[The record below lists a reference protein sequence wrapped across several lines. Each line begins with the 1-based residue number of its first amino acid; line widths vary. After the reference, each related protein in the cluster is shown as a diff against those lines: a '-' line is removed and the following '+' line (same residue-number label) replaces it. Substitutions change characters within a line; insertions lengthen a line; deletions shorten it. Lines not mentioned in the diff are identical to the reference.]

1 MCPISTSHQ
10 KVVLEID
17 FSGLLFGYTELTI
30 QPTTKDLKTLFLH
43 SRQCNITAVQVGGYN
58 VQDWACYDPL
68 FNIVSSDITDCH
80 RHPEL
85 KRKLY
90 SSFAE
95 CDEGELAI
103 PIPRQVS
110 VKSLRLTGP
119 NGGRPY
125 RETATPEPHLLGHPL
140 SQTHA
145 ATAAP
150 EFSPIQVRIT
160 YSLRN
165 PVEGFQFV
173 LPSDA
178 YPYRVPHAYTTPSS
192 PDAARCWVPCLDSL
206 WEKCTWEFE
215 FIVPRSLEDS
225 SEEMDVD
232 GEDASSNPTVVIC
245 SGELVEKISHPNN
258 PNKVIYLF
266 SQPVLTSVQHVA
278 FAAGPFIVH
287 PIPTEV
293 AGLTEESAGSQTLLH
308 AFCLP
313 GYDSFLPQTV
323 SFLRSAMNFYST
335 ECGSYPFGSYKL
347 VFVDE
352 LPTQRFDSATL
363 TMVSS
368 DLLHGEDAIDQVYET
383 RQVLLHGL
391 ACQWAGINIIPKNW
405 SDTWLVNG
413 LGLYIAGLCLRK
425 LMGSNEYRFRL
436 KKDMNRV
443 LELDNGTMPPIC
455 QPGNMEPPDSATL
468 AFINLKAPLVLH
480 ILDRRLGKTGTS
492 LGLSRVLPK
501 VFLSAISGEMPQNCL
516 STHSFLRTCRKVSGA
531 DLRSF
536 VDQWVHG
543 SGCPQFSFL
552 ATFNRKKMAVEI
564 QMRQECPAHRLHRDD
579 PLTTALLKP
588 VPFFE
593 GQMTVRIHEADGT
606 PYEHVLDI
614 LMPIRRFEVPFNTKY
629 KRVRRNTKRYLAR
642 QAAAQAAAEG
652 DTEAAEA
659 MGMVDMGFGLEVWEN
674 EDERERWKVA
684 DWTEEEE
691 QAMAGATYEWIRM
704 DADFEWIAGIQFEQA
719 DYMWVSQLQRDR
731 DVVAQVEAV
740 HALARL
746 PTPIVSST
754 LTKAVLVTNYF
765 FRVRCEAALALVS
778 CATRRLDFVGLF
790 HLFKL
795 FLRYCYEPEDPDQ
808 DIFSHKFVPRPNDFS
823 DFADYFVRKA
833 LINAISQVR
842 LENGKTPPQIR
853 QFFVDQ
859 LRYNDNTTN
868 SFSDAYYI
876 CTLISALACSTV
888 STAPPEHGELTRS
901 EPKNDQGSE
910 DIQLLKA
917 AIVEVERYRSMDRL
931 IPSVHNVVTVAT
943 LEFNVMLAM
952 ANLVPSDPKVFLTS
966 TREGNATQVRLAGF
980 DGLFLTKWY
989 TPKIMR
995 YIFAII
1001 ANDPSRMVRRH
1012 VARNVCESLAVL
1024 AAIGEIKQAS
1034 KESESLL
1041 IEEDGS
1047 VPDKAKESKKTET
1060 ELMIR
1065 ALRKDKEVGKSEVLR
1080 ECVMPV
1086 ILDPQADYEVRWCM
1100 LKLADLAVRGNE
1112 EPLPKVTVRL
1122 PPTPATEI
1130 PPPLPLPPLAGTK
1143 ATPKPAKQ
1151 HIKIGL
1157 RKGSLLLPSATSTPT
1172 SAPSTPLKLRAT
1184 LPAIPIPS
1192 ESPEVSTP
1200 KSHAEFK
1207 PPPPPIISKPV
1218 PPLKKDRPIPKA
1230 QTRGMSL
1237 SDLKACQTALKRL
1250 SSFKHAAIFLQPV
1263 DPIRDKAPN
1272 YFEVIKTPMDLQ
1284 TMGAKLQNGLYKN
1297 RQEFEADFR
1306 LLIQNCRTYN
1316 SPNTYAHNESV
1327 ALENHFDKLWA
1338 KIVTTVET
1346 AEKAAPKPEP
1356 VVPPMPVH
1364 LHPSLPP
1371 PVPPKPVKEA
1381 PVPVPAPAPPAPAP
1395 APRLKLKLGPSQPA
1409 ARNAESSKP
1418 PMKPKQPMKQRKP
1431 KATDMPPPPYID
1443 DGSHDL
1449 LQEVIAMEELGKS
1462 PAKASSSKPRKVVEL
1477 DADDE
1482 LLSLASDLP
1491 APVPERRAE
1500 PEKHHSPA
1508 PPHHS
1513 PAPPPPPAAA
1523 PPIRKPVP
1531 AQPKAKKPVEK
1542 HLQPSP
1548 SAKGKEKES
1557 PVPSPS
1563 QASSSTPSKPKKTSS
1578 TPSLPTPLNEK
1589 KCRDILKTLMKIPQ
1603 ALIFAR
1609 PVDPQLDGCPTYYDE
1624 IKNPMDFG
1632 TMKSRLDKN
1641 AYTSM
1646 EEFANDVDLIFANC
1660 RQFNPPTTDPTL
1672 CADVVEKAFKKEWAK
1687 VKEKKLS
1694 FQEKRNLQA
1703 IMTKFASD
1711 VTWFVFFDPVDPVA
1725 LGIPMYHDIIPRR
1738 DARDFRTIR
1747 NKLDADRYET
1757 IDAWEADM
1765 ELMIHNAIKFNGLES
1780 EVGQIAARLQS
1791 KVHEETARLRS
1802 QLQTP
1807 SRKRSATNDPRAG
1820 SSQPT
1825 TKKVKLT

>member
-1 MCPISTSHQ
+1 MFSISTGHQ

-17 FSGLLFGYTELTI
+17 FSGVLFGYTELTVL
-30 QPTTKDLKTLFLH
+30 PSSKDLKTIYLH
-43 SRQCNITAVQVGGYN
+43 SRQCNISAVQVGGYN
-58 VQDWACYDPL
+58 VQDWAYFDPVS
-68 FNIVSSDITDCH
+68 NIVSSDITDCH

-90 SSFAE
+90 SAFAE

-110 VKSLRLTGP
+110 VKSSGHA
-119 NGGRPY
+119 NGGGSR
-125 RETATPEPHLLGHPL
+125 RDTATPEPHAPAMSLSL
-140 SQTHA
+140 SQA
-145 ATAAP
+145 AIATT
-150 EFSPIQVRIT
+150 EFAPIQVRIT
-160 YSLRN
+160 YSLQN
-165 PVEGFQFV
+165 PVEGFEFV
-173 LPSDA
+173 LPNDA

-192 PDAARCWVPCLDSL
+192 PDAARCWVPCLDNL

-215 FIVPRSLEDS
+215 FIVPNSLEDNDD
-225 SEEMDVD
+225 EMDT
-232 GEDASSNPTVVIC
+232 DAEETSGNPTVVVC
-245 SGELVEKISHPNN
+245 SGELVEKILHPSN

-266 SQPVLTSVQHVA
+266 SQPVLTSVQHIA
-278 FAAGPFIVH
+278 FAAGPFVVY
-287 PIPTEV
+287 PISTEV
-293 AGLTEESAGSQTLLH
+293 AGLTDESAGSQTIMH

-313 GYDSFLPQTV
+313 GYDMFLPQTV

-352 LPTQRFDSATL
+352 LPTRRFDSATL
-363 TMVSS
+363 TIVSS
-368 DLLHGEDAIDQVYET
+368 DLLHGEDAIDQVFES

-391 ACQWAGINIIPKNW
+391 AYQWAGVNIIPKNW

-436 KKDMNRV
+436 KKDMDRV

-468 AFINLKAPLVLH
+468 PFINLKAPLVLH

-536 VDQWVHG
+536 VDQWIHG

-564 QMRQECPAHRLHRDD
+564 QMRQECPAHLLHQND
-579 PLTTALLKP
+579 PLTTTLLKP

-614 LMPIRRFEVPFNTKY
+614 LAPIRRFEVPFNTKY

-659 MGMVDMGFGLEVWEN
+659 MGMVDMGFGLEVWED
-674 EDERERWKVA
+674 EDERERWKVT

-704 DADFEWIAGIQFEQA
+704 DADFEWIARIQFEQA

-740 HALARL
+740 QALARQ

-808 DIFSHKFVPRPNDFS
+808 DLFSHKFVPRPNDFS
-823 DFADYFVRKA
+823 DFTEYLVRKA
-833 LINAISQVR
+833 LVNAISQVR

-868 SFSDAYYI
+868 LFADAYYI

-888 STAPPEHGELTRS
+888 STAPPEQGELTRS
-901 EPKNDQGSE
+901 EPKNDQSVE
-910 DIQLLKA
+910 DTMLLQA
-917 AIVEVERYRSMDRL
+917 AIAEVERYRSMDRL
-931 IPSVHNVVTVAT
+931 IPSVHNVVTVAA
-943 LEFNVMLAM
+943 LEFHVMLAM

-989 TPKIMR
+989 MPKIMT
-995 YIFAII
+995 YVFAVV
-1001 ANDPSRMVRRH
+1001 ANDPSRIVRRH
-1012 VARNVCESLAVL
+1012 VARNICESLAVL
-1024 AAIGEIKQAS
+1024 AAIGEIRQPS
-1034 KESESLL
+1034 KEAESLL
-1041 IEEDGS
+1041 IEEDGTM
-1047 VPDKAKESKKTET
+1047 VDKAKESKKTET

-1080 ECVMPV
+1080 ECVMPLV
-1086 ILDPQADYEVRWCM
+1086 LDPRADYEVRWCI

-1112 EPLPKVTVRL
+1112 EPPPKVTIHL
-1122 PPTPATEI
+1122 PPTPATEA
-1130 PPPLPLPPLAGTK
+1130 PPVPLPPPG
-1143 ATPKPAKQ
+1143 
-1151 HIKIGL
+1151 IKIVPKRPQIKMGP
-1157 RKGSLLLPSATSTPT
+1157 RKGSLLLPSV
-1172 SAPSTPLKLRAT
+1172 PSTPVPASPLPPNLKLH
-1184 LPAIPIPS
+1184 LGPS
-1192 ESPEVSTP
+1192 VVPYFPNTAGGAVP
-1200 KSHAEFK
+1200 GLRFGIK
-1207 PPPPPIISKPV
+1207 PPLPPTKPV
-1218 PPLKKDRPIPKA
+1218 SAPKKKEKYLPKA
-1230 QTRGMSL
+1230 QSKGMSV

-1250 SSFKHAAIFLQPV
+1250 NTAKNSAIFLQPV
-1263 DPIRDKAPN
+1263 DPIRDKAPD

-1284 TMGAKLQNGLYKN
+1284 TMSAKLQNGLYRN
-1297 RQEFEADFR
+1297 RQDFEYDFF
-1306 LLIQNCRTYN
+1306 LMIQNCRTYN
-1316 SPNTYAHNESV
+1316 PPTSYAYNESV
-1327 ALENHFDKLWA
+1327 ALEAHFVKLWA
-1338 KIVTTVET
+1338 KIITTVES
-1346 AEKAAPKPEP
+1346 AEKAAPKSEP
-1356 VVPPMPVH
+1356 IPGPSITP
-1364 LHPSLPP
+1364 HPSLPLPISSVEAMEP
-1371 PVPPKPVKEA
+1371 PVPA
-1381 PVPVPAPAPPAPAP
+1381 SVPSAPAPPK
-1395 APRLKLKLGPSQPA
+1395 LKLKLGPSQDKTKI
-1409 ARNAESSKP
+1409 SKP
-1418 PMKPKQPMKQRKP
+1418 ATKPRQPPKP
-1431 KATDMPPPPYID
+1431 RRSKATDMPPPPYID

-1449 LQEVIAMEELGKS
+1449 LQEVIAMEELEKS
-1462 PAKASSSKPRKVVEL
+1462 PAKASTSKSRKVVEL

-1482 LLSLASDLP
+1482 LLSLANAFVPASEHLP
-1491 APVPERRAE
+1491 ELE
-1500 PEKHHSPA
+1500 THHSLA
-1508 PPHHS
+1508 PPSNAIS
-1513 PAPPPPPAAA
+1513 PPSRKTAPSQPRT
-1523 PPIRKPVP
+1523 RKP
-1531 AQPKAKKPVEK
+1531 ADKPT
-1542 HLQPSP
+1542 QPS
-1548 SAKGKEKES
+1548 SSNKGKEKEKVS
-1557 PVPSPS
+1557 VPSPS
-1563 QASSSTPSKPKKTSS
+1563 QGSSVSSKSKKAPSALSSATPV
-1578 TPSLPTPLNEK
+1578 NEK
-1589 KCRDILKTLMKIPQ
+1589 KCREVLKNLMKVPQ
-1603 ALIFAR
+1603 AIIFAR
-1609 PVDPQLDGCPTYYDE
+1609 PVDPLMDGCPTYYDE
-1624 IKNPMDFG
+1624 IKHPMDFG
-1632 TMKSRLDKN
+1632 TMKARLDRSE
-1641 AYTSM
+1641 YSTM
-1646 EEFANDVDLIFANC
+1646 EEFASDVELVFANC
-1660 RQFNPPTTDPTL
+1660 RLFNPPTTDPTI
-1672 CADVVEKAFKKEWAK
+1672 CADIVEKVFKKEWTKAM
-1687 VKEKKLS
+1687 EKKLS
-1694 FQEKRNLQA
+1694 FQEKRQLLA
-1703 IMTKFASD
+1703 IMTKLATDLASD
-1711 VTWFVFFDPVDPVA
+1711 CFLCSWFVFFEPVDPVA
-1725 LGIPMYHDIIPRR
+1725 LGIPMYHDIVPKR
-1738 DARDFRTIR
+1738 DARDLRTIR
-1747 NKLDADRYET
+1747 GKLDADKYEN
-1757 IDAWEADM
+1757 IEAWEADM
-1765 ELMIHNAIKFNGLES
+1765 ELMIHNAIKFNGLDS
-1780 EVGQIAARLQS
+1780 EVGQVAMRLQN
-1791 KVHEETARLRS
+1791 KVHEDMARLRS
-1802 QLQTP
+1802 QPTQQQNK
-1807 SRKRSATNDPRAG
+1807 KRSATVDTRAG

-1825 TKKVKLT
+1825 LKKVKLG